1 MQVKLNID
9 RIPASHVYKM
19 NSRYESDLKKFSFE
33 FPFESE
39 KQKLTDPALPVFK
52 SASLNH
58 FELKEN
64 HF

>member
-1 MQVKLNID
+1 
-9 RIPASHVYKM
+9 M
-19 NSRYESDLKKFSFE
+19 NSRYESDFKKFSFE